1 MNDCIIAGGRSAGKL
16 AALFKQMSTSTCK
29 ETIVILHGQGQVTVS
44 DVNVPINEDIAKALM
59 ILDQMIVKFQDIENT
74 YRSPTLYLNKCRS
87 SRLRG
92 K

>member
-29 ETIVILHGQGQVTVS
+29 ETIVILHGHGQVTVS

-59 ILDQMIVKFQDIENT
+59 LLDQMVAKPEGIQNT
-74 YRSPTLYLNKCRS
+74 QESPTLYYKKENVYD
-87 SRLRG
+87 
-92 K
+92 

>member
-59 ILDQMIVKFQDIENT
+59 ILDQIVKFQDIENT
-74 YRSPTLYLNKCRS
+74 YRSPTLYPNKCRR